1 LNLPA
6 LPIALDTPGI
16 QSNSCRAKPKP
27 RGEADANNSEHVVT
41 YWVWLIIAGVFAI
54 IEVRSLAFYAL
65 FAAIGAAAASLA
77 SAVTNAIGIQVAV
90 FAAVSLLGVV
100 FVRRMVTGA
109 LSSGSRPALV
119 SGAAGLVGQHATV
132 VRQVR
137 GPHDPGTVHTRG
149 EDWPAISYEE
159 SPLEP
164 GEVVVVVELDR
175 TRLVVMSI

>member
-1 LNLPA
+1 M
-6 LPIALDTPGI
+6 
-16 QSNSCRAKPKP
+16 
-27 RGEADANNSEHVVT
+27 T

-54 IEVRSLAFYAL
+54 VEVRSLAFYAL

-77 SAVTNAIGIQVAV
+77 SAFTGMVGIQVAV
-90 FAAVSLLGVV
+90 FAAVSLLGVG
-100 FVRRMVTGA
+100 FVRRLVTGV
-109 LSSGSRPALV
+109 LSSGDRPALV

-132 VRQVR
+132 VRQVK
-137 GPHDPGTVHTRG
+137 GPHHPGTVHARG
-149 EDWPAISYEE
+149 EDWPAVSFEE

>member
-1 LNLPA
+1 
-6 LPIALDTPGI
+6 
-16 QSNSCRAKPKP
+16 
-27 RGEADANNSEHVVT
+27 VT

-54 IEVRSLAFYAL
+54 VEVRSLAFYAL

-77 SAVTNAIGIQVAV
+77 SAFSGAIGVQVAV

-100 FVRRMVTGA
+100 FVRRLVAGV
-109 LSSGSRPALV
+109 LGSGNRPALL
-119 SGAAGLVGQHATV
+119 SGAAGMVGQHGTV

-137 GPHDPGTVHTRG
+137 GPHDPGTVHARG

-159 SPLEP
+159 IPLEP

-175 TRLVVMSI
+175 TRLVVIPI